1 MWPQRPR
8 RHLSLAGQVLL
19 LQLSVLL
26 LVVVA
31 TSIVSLRQSDADF
44 RDSREDRLR
53 AAAESLA
60 GIAAIQDGLTSSAPD
75 RQALGFY
82 LQTRAADAGADTAY
96 LTALDGTVL
105 VATDPTRVGE
115 TLDLGRRETSR
126 AWSGDIDDA
135 GRRAIAAQVP
145 VYGGGST
152 GADAEAPRPVGV
164 VVVTE
169 DYPPLTERLARTW
182 ADALTVLLAGLA
194 LGVLGSWLLARL
206 IKRRTRGLEPRDIAA
221 LADHREGLLR
231 SIREG
236 VLAVGADGR
245 VSLMSDSARELL
257 GLTSDPTGHRL
268 DELDLPA
275 ETLAL
280 LSGAEEV
287 HDAPLVAGERV
298 LVLNRNRVHHD
309 GRPAGTVTT
318 LRDRTELVALQ
329 SELNARESVTE
340 TLRAQTHEFS
350 NQLHTITGL
359 LELEEYAEVGQFVT
373 GLTARRA
380 ALSDHITS
388 RIDDPAVAAL
398 LIAKASLAAERRV
411 SIDLDAASSLPRL
424 TPDGSAD
431 VVTVLGNLV
440 DNAVD
445 AAALV
450 GPLDGRV
457 GVLLTAEGQT
467 VTVRVSDTG
476 GGVPAERLPEIFRRG
491 FSTKPR
497 DASGR
502 GVGLALVQ
510 LVCRARGGEV
520 EVENSGSAERPGAV
534 FIATLP
540 GAAPLAP
547 PTTPPAAPPG
557 DTAPEEAR

>member
-1 MWPQRPR
+1 MWSRGSR
-8 RHLSLAGQVLL
+8 RHLTLAGQVLV

-26 LVVVA
+26 LVVAA

-60 GIAAIQDGLTSSAPD
+60 GTAAVQDGLTGTPD
-75 RQALGFY
+75 RLALAFY

-96 LTALDGTVL
+96 LTSLDGEVL
-105 VATDPTRVGE
+105 VATDPTRIGE
-115 TLDLGRRETSR
+115 TLQLGGRETSR
-126 AWSGDIDDA
+126 AWSGDIEDA

-152 GADAEAPRPVGV
+152 GPDAQAPRPVGV

-182 ADALTVLLAGLA
+182 ADALTVLLGGLA

-257 GLTSDPTGHRL
+257 GLSEDPTGRRL
-268 DELDLPA
+268 DTLGLPA

-280 LSGAEEV
+280 LSGPEEV
-287 HDAPLVAGERV
+287 HDAPLVAGDRV

-359 LELEEYAEVGQFVT
+359 LQLEEYAEVGQFVT

-450 GPLDGRV
+450 GPVDGRV
-457 GVLLTAEGQT
+457 GVLLRAEGET

-476 GGVPAERLPEIFRRG
+476 GGVPVERLPEIFRRG

-510 LVCRARGGEV
+510 LVCRTRGGEV
-520 EVENSGSAERPGAV
+520 EVENTGSAERPGAV
-534 FIATLP
+534 FVATLP
-540 GAAPLAP
+540 GAVPLAP
-547 PTTPPAAPPG
+547 PTT
-557 DTAPEEAR
+557 DAPEENR

>member
-1 MWPQRPR
+1 LWSRGER
-8 RHLSLAGQVLL
+8 RLSLAGQVLL
-19 LQLSVLL
+19 LQLAVLL

-44 RDSREDRLR
+44 RDSRQDRLR

-60 GIAAIQDGLTSSAPD
+60 GIAAVQDGLAGTPD
-75 RQALGFY
+75 REALGFY

-96 LTALDGTVL
+96 LTGLDGRVL

-115 TLDLGRRETSR
+115 SLALGGPEPTR
-126 AWSGDIDDA
+126 AWAGDIDDA

-145 VYGGGST
+145 VYGGGSP
-152 GADAEAPRPVGV
+152 GPDAREPRPVGV

-169 DYPPLTERLARTW
+169 DYPPLTERLSQTW
-182 ADALTVLLAGLA
+182 ADVLTVLAAGLA

-245 VSLMSDSARELL
+245 VSLMSDSARSLL
-257 GLTSDPTGHRL
+257 GLREDPTGRRL
-268 DELDLPA
+268 DDLGLP
-275 ETLAL
+275 ERTLVL
-280 LSGAEEV
+280 LSGPDEV
-287 HDAPLVAGERV
+287 HDAPLVAGDRV
-298 LVLNRNRVHHD
+298 LVLNRNRVRHD

-359 LELEEYAEVGQFVT
+359 LELEEYAEVGRFVT

-380 ALSDHITS
+380 ALSDYVTA

-411 SIDLDAASSLPRL
+411 TIDLESDSALPRL

-445 AAALV
+445 AAALA
-450 GPLDGRV
+450 GPPDGRV
-457 GVLLTAEGQT
+457 GVRLTMAGRT

-476 GGVPAERLPEIFRRG
+476 GGVPADRLPEIFRRG

-520 EVENSGSAERPGAV
+520 EVQNAGSADPPGAV
-534 FIATLP
+534 FAATLP
-540 GAAPLAP
+540 EAAPL
-547 PTTPPAAPPG
+547 TPPAAP
-557 DTAPEEAR
+557 TAAPPAAPTSPEEAR

>member
-1 MWPQRPR
+1 LWSFPRSSDAGRPGR
-8 RHLSLAGQVLL
+8 PLSLAGQFLL
-19 LQLSVLL
+19 LQSGVLL
-26 LVVVA
+26 LVVVVV
-31 TSIVSLRQSDADF
+31 SIVSLRQSDADF
-44 RDSREDRLR
+44 RDARENRLR

-60 GIAAIQDGLTSSAPD
+60 GIAAVRDGAAGDVDP
-75 RQALGFY
+75 RALGFY
-82 LQTRAADAGADTAY
+82 LQTRADNAGASGAY
-96 LTALDGTVL
+96 LVTLDGTVL
-105 VATDPTRVGE
+105 AATDPTRRGE
-115 TLDLGRRETSR
+115 RIELGGPPARTWTGDITDLGAKT
-126 AWSGDIDDA
+126 
-135 GRRAIAAQVP
+135 IAAQVP
-145 VYGGGST
+145 VYAGEST
-152 GADAEAPRPVGV
+152 GEDASPPELVGAV
-164 VVVTE
+164 LVTQT
-169 DYPPLTERLARTW
+169 YPPLTERLASTST
-182 ADALTVLLAGLA
+182 DVLAVLGTGLA
-194 LGVLGSWLLARL
+194 LGLLGSWALARL
-206 IKRRTRGLEPRDIAA
+206 IKRRTRGLEPAEIAA

-257 GLTSDPTGHRL
+257 GLSSDPTGRRL
-268 DELDLPA
+268 DELGLPA

-280 LSGAEEV
+280 LSGTEEV
-287 HDAPLVAGERV
+287 HDTPLVAGDRV

-309 GRPAGTVTT
+309 GRAAGTVTT

-359 LELEEYAEVGQFVT
+359 LQLEEYAEVGRFVT

-380 ALSDHITS
+380 ALSDHVTS

-411 SIDLDAASSLPRL
+411 SIDLETSSALPRL

-445 AAALV
+445 ATALT
-450 GPLDGRV
+450 GPPDGRV
-457 GVLLTAEGQT
+457 GVLLRAAGET

-510 LVCRARGGEV
+510 LVCRTRGGEV
-520 EVENSGSAERPGAV
+520 EVENTGSAERPGAV

-547 PTTPPAAPPG
+547 PTT
-557 DTAPEEAR
+557 TAPEEAR